1 MLNGR
6 GLYREGKTLVM
17 DPEKGKDPME
27 YVEGLLRMK
36 AKYDVVI
43 KTSFHGD
50 RNFVNA
56 LHQSFEHFVNLNS
69 RSPEYISL
77 YVDDKLRRGLKGAS
91 EEEIESV
98 LDRVMTLFRF
108 LQEKDVFEKYYKQ
121 HLAKRLLA
129 GRTTSDDAEKSF
141 ILKLKTEC
149 GYQFTSKI
157 EGMFNDMRTSRDT
170 MTAFRAHLEER
181 AKSGA
186 GRGVA
191 PMDHEGN
198 SVEGMVGSSGN
209 TLGGAGSSFSSRGSL
224 MAVDS
229 EMGRGASGV
238 LGGIDLSVQVLTT
251 GSWPTPGGTAVP
263 QCTLPPQ
270 LAAACERYTNFYLS
284 THNGRRLSW
293 LTSMGTA
300 DLRATFGD
308 TKRELQVSTYQM
320 CILLL
325 FNNADKISYRDIA
338 AATNIPADDL
348 KRSLQSL
355 ACVKGRNVLR
365 KEPMSKEVND
375 DDDFVFNDRFTSKL
389 LKVKIGTVSAQRESE
404 PEKRETRQRIED
416 DRKPQIEAAI
426 VRIMKARRQLDH
438 NSMVQEVTKQLSSR
452 FVPNP
457 VDIKKHIENL
467 IEREFIERDRNDRK
481 LYIYLA

>member
-1 MLNGR
+1 M
-6 GLYREGKTLVM
+6 
-17 DPEKGKDPME
+17 
-27 YVEGLLRMK
+27 
-36 AKYDVVI
+36 
-43 KTSFHGD
+43 
-50 RNFVNA
+50 
-56 LHQSFEHFVNLNS
+56 
-69 RSPEYISL
+69 
-77 YVDDKLRRGLKGAS
+77 
-91 EEEIESV
+91 
-98 LDRVMTLFRF
+98 
-108 LQEKDVFEKYYKQ
+108 FEKYYKQ
-121 HLAKRLLA
+121 HLAKRLLG

-170 MTAFRAHLEER
+170 MSAFRSHLEEQ
-181 AKSGA
+181 AKSGI
-186 GRGVA
+186 V
-191 PMDHEGN
+191 PMDAAAAAAPASATAQGAAA
-198 SVEGMVGSSGN
+198 GTGGAAGAGDAGGVGAAAMPSGIGKILAGS
-209 TLGGAGSSFSSRGSL
+209 LGGGVGGG
-224 MAVDS
+224 V
-229 EMGRGASGV
+229 SGL

-251 GSWPTPGGTAVP
+251 GSWPTPGGGTAP

-270 LAAACERYTNFYLS
+270 LAAACERYKDFYLS
-284 THNGRRLSW
+284 SHNGRRLSW
-293 LTSMGTA
+293 LTCMGSA
-300 DLRATFGD
+300 DLRATFGETGE
-308 TKRELQVSTYQM
+308 TKRELNVSTYQM

-325 FNNADKISYRDIA
+325 FNDADTMSYKDIA
-338 AATNIPADDL
+338 LATTIPADDL

-375 DDDFVFNDRFTSKL
+375 DDVFVFNDKFTSKL

-404 PEKRETRQRIED
+404 PEKHETRQRIED

-438 NSMVQEVTKQLSSR
+438 NGVVQEVTKQLSSR
-452 FVPNP
+452 FSPNP
-457 VDIKKHIENL
+457 TDIKKHLENL